1 MSAFAF
7 ARLTKRTGMKQDGT
21 SCAEGHNHRY
31 KGEAAVKRTMLLIA
45 VGVFALWAQAGS
57 AQAPGPT
64 TLSLYESATGGTFA
78 LVDNAPRSPVQN
90 PESRKYRF
98 SVGDELIF
106 SQRVFDRKGGTR
118 VATLYG
124 VAKVVK
130 GKTFRSL
137 TVHSQVTVAFNNGD
151 QLTAQGVWSFSA
163 ADVRLAIV
171 GGTGTYQGARGFVVS
186 HNNAD
191 DSSQDTITLLP

>member
-1 MSAFAF
+1 
-7 ARLTKRTGMKQDGT
+7 
-21 SCAEGHNHRY
+21 
-31 KGEAAVKRTMLLIA
+31 VKRTMLVVA

-64 TLSLYESATGGTFA
+64 TLSLYESATGGTFS
-78 LVDNAPRSPVQN
+78 LIDNAPRSPVKN

-98 SVGDELIF
+98 SVGDELLF

-118 VATLYG
+118 VGTLYG
-124 VAKVVK
+124 DARVVK
-130 GKTFRSL
+130 GKTFASL
-137 TVHSQVTVAFNNGD
+137 AVLSQVTIVFTNGD
-151 QLTAQGVWSFSA
+151 QLQAHGVFSFA
-163 ADVRLAIV
+163 ADARIAIV
-171 GGTGTYQGARGFVVS
+171 GGTGAYAGARGFVVS

>member
-1 MSAFAF
+1 MAQD
-7 ARLTKRTGMKQDGT
+7 ARPVPNGT
-21 SCAEGHNHRY
+21 ITL
-31 KGEAAVKRTMLLIA
+31 KGEDAVKRTMLFVA
-45 VGVFALWAQAGS
+45 VVGVFALWAQAGS

-78 LVDNAPRSPVQN
+78 IVDNAPRSPVSN
-90 PESRKYRF
+90 PESRRYRF
-98 SVGDELIF
+98 SVGDELTF
-106 SQRVFDRKGGTR
+106 SSRVFDRKGGTR

-130 GKTFRSL
+130 GRTFRSL
-137 TVHSQVTVAFNNGD
+137 AVQSQVTVAFNNGD
-151 QLTAQGVWSFSA
+151 QLTAQGVWSFSQT
-163 ADVRLAIV
+163 DVRIAIV

-186 HNNAD
+186 HTNAD